1 MVHQKIGSLTT
12 MVCLRPV
19 LPLHRATFTALAAQL
34 SAALPLHDCGA
45 SLAHDNDLIRHDRHH
60 HPGQRRRMSC
70 PPCFGRLAIILL
82 NLRDCGFHWV
92 GLAVVVWV
100 LDRVLAAAAA
110 AAFDLDAWV
119 SQTGSSL
126 CWLARMPA
134 LAIHMSLAVTRSSWA
149 LISCRMRWG
158 TLWCTTARLS
168 C

>member
-45 SLAHDNDLIRHDRHH
+45 SLAHDSDLIRQVRHH

-70 PPCFGRLAIILL
+70 PPCFGCLAVVLL
-82 NLRDCGFHWV
+82 NLRVCGFHWV
-92 GLAVVVWV
+92 GLAVVAWV
-100 LDRVLAAAAA
+100 LDRLFAAAAA
-110 AAFDLDAWV
+110 AAFALDAWV
-119 SQTGSSL
+119 SLTGSSF

-134 LAIHMSLAVTRSSWA
+134 LAIHMALPVTRSSWA
-149 LISCRMRWG
+149 LTSCRQR
-158 TLWCTTARLS
+158 
-168 C
+168 